1 MAWST
6 TLSDGRNL
14 SYTDRAG
21 RTPQSNR
28 IYEENTIQVKRL
40 FLPFLALLSI
50 IALDEVRNYVYLP
63 FVVGIVCFILFTNL
77 LIT

>member
-1 MAWST
+1 MMAWST

-28 IYEENTIQVKRL
+28 IYEENTIQVKRFFL
-40 FLPFLALLSI
+40 FISQNI
-50 IALDEVRNYVYLP
+50 
-63 FVVGIVCFILFTNL
+63 
-77 LIT
+77 